1 MKDGHAENMT
11 FEQRLTGFWIS
22 GRVYKAEK
30 IMSVK
35 TQRQG
40 VFLEYSSNSKLVSVS
55 SHVKEGESNR
65 RGSQRVDIGEGQI
78 ISRVS

>member
-11 FEQRLTGFWIS
+11 FEQRLAGFWIS

-35 TQRQG
+35 TQRQ
-40 VFLEYSSNSKLVSVS
+40 
-55 SHVKEGESNR
+55 ESF
-65 RGSQRVDIGEGQI
+65 
-78 ISRVS
+78 